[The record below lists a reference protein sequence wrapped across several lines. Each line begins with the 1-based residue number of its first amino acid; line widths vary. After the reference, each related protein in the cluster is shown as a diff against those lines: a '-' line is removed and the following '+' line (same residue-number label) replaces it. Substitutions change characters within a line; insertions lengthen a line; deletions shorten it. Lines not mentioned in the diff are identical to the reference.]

1 MSHAQAPPVA
11 RPSQLGFT
19 FEPPSRRRCP
29 RASPGSTGSSPPA
42 SAARSRRTLAL
53 ARRDRLAMSELL
65 DEDVSRWMLDAYAS
79 EARDNHNISAD
90 RFLALIAVTNRF
102 DILDA
107 TVRRIGAALL
117 VGDEITTA
125 ELGNIDRQI
134 AALKTR
140 RKSIE
145 HRAPVVRSR
154 GAEWKRRGE
163 TMADGAELAELR
175 LPGLPKVK
183 RKINER
189 AAAERWALRTDDRG
203 APLARRARAAAAVSN
218 ITSLCCPRRPRGW
231 SW

>member
-1 MSHAQAPPVA
+1 
-11 RPSQLGFT
+11 
-19 FEPPSRRRCP
+19 
-29 RASPGSTGSSPPA
+29 
-42 SAARSRRTLAL
+42 
-53 ARRDRLAMSELL
+53 MSELL

-107 TVRRIGAALL
+107 AVRRIGAALL

-145 HRAPVVRSR
+145 HRLRWSDQGGLSGGV
-154 GAEWKRRGE
+154 GGK
-163 TMADGAELAELR
+163 TMADGAELAELG

-189 AAAERWALRTDDRG
+189 AAASAGRCGPTIA
-203 APLARRARAAAAVSN
+203 ARRWRAA
-218 ITSLCCPRRPRGW
+218 RRPRRRPRISRQPAAAGGAPGAGEARARRRGDGLGRAAVRDRRAVVLV
-231 SW
+231 